1 MFKFA
6 FKRIAQKL
14 DIKRQYVLQKTSV
27 NFQKRQLGLIKQNTQ
42 EIIREREKNL
52 SPISVQIL
60 LKKIAPWMLDFPAIS
75 EFFFLSIPKKFT

>member
-60 LKKIAPWMLDFPAIS
+60 LKKIAP
-75 EFFFLSIPKKFT
+75 